1 MHVHFELY
9 FSSTAARMLS
19 EIYLF
24 MSLYFPE
31 HLLLKWPSVF
41 LHYYSGA
48 IGGMNPYEAA
58 QAIFPTLVRPMQK
71 YLRITRQQ
79 PRYKMENVL
88 NHLAICISHEMSSKA
103 FLERYLSQ
111 VTEQI

>member
-1 MHVHFELY
+1 
-9 FSSTAARMLS
+9 MLS
-19 EIYLF
+19 EKYLF
-24 MSLYFPE
+24 MSLCFSK
-31 HLLLKWPSVF
+31 HQFFKRRSVF
-41 LHYYSGA
+41 LRHYSGA
-48 IGGMNPYEAA
+48 IGGMNPCEAA

-111 VTEQI
+111 VTERI